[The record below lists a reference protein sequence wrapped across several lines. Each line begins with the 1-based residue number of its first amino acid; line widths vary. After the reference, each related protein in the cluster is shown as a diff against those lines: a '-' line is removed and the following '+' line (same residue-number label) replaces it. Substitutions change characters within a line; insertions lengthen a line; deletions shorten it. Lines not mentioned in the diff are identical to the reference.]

1 MKRFLTTAKCA
12 CRYDQGKQGRN
23 DMNQILMVL
32 FTLVMLIPIHLS
44 YADNKEG
51 VANQLNVYTLKS
63 GDTLWDIARTRYGNR
78 HYSSIVMTHNNI
90 TASHKLNIGMAI
102 KLPGLDTLM
111 EKEGVN
117 RIAKE
122 EMELILSANTLFLS
136 NVHILVN
143 ARKGTR
149 RQQPLEIPDA
159 TSKDLIVAANKLDQ
173 AIEKLSNVK
182 SRGHEVPK
190 SMILQLSK
198 IPDELKKL
206 AAGSND
212 GYGYDIDMIHQRMI
226 RAINNAIHWSREES

>member
-1 MKRFLTTAKCA
+1 
-12 CRYDQGKQGRN
+12 
-23 DMNQILMVL
+23 
-32 FTLVMLIPIHLS
+32 
-44 YADNKEG
+44 
-51 VANQLNVYTLKS
+51 
-63 GDTLWDIARTRYGNR
+63 
-78 HYSSIVMTHNNI
+78 MTHNNI
-90 TASHKLNIGMAI
+90 AGPNKLNTGAVI
-102 KLPGLDTLM
+102 KLPDLDTLM

-122 EMELILSANTLFLS
+122 EMELILSANTLFVS

-143 ARKGTR
+143 ARKGTW
-149 RQQPLEIPDA
+149 RQQPLEIPDG
-159 TSKDLIVAANKLDQ
+159 TNKDLIVAANKIDQ
-173 AIEKLSNVK
+173 AIKNLSNAK